1 MKIAVFSDVH
11 GNMDALE
18 KVLEDAQQENC
29 EKFFVLGDYAMA
41 GPEPDAAVR
50 FFMEKHSEDNFYMI
64 QGNTDEMIGNYSQSV
79 YDNVKEHAP
88 VMAEAL
94 KDDFGIISV
103 AGREFLKNLPP
114 QLSIEEEG
122 VSMLLVH
129 GSPRKNNEDILPD
142 IPMSSVSE
150 MVKDV
155 KESIILCGHT
165 HIPCGF
171 QTATRKTV
179 INVGSVGRPFTPE
192 PKSCYLTITL
202 ADGKA
207 LFEHKFVQYN
217 NERAALKL
225 QKRTFLGANKL
236 ANTLIN
242 PEIRHF

>member
-1 MKIAVFSDVH
+1 MRIAVLSDVH

-18 KVLEDAQQENC
+18 KVLEDAKNENC

-41 GPEPDAAVR
+41 GPEPDATVN
-50 FFMEKHSEDNFYMI
+50 FFMEKHNEDNFYMI
-64 QGNTDEMIGNYSQSV
+64 QGNTDEMIGNYSSAI
-79 YDNVKEHAP
+79 YDKLKEHAP

-103 AGREFLKNLPP
+103 TGREFLKNLPP
-114 QLSIEEEG
+114 RLSIEEEG

-142 IPMSSVSE
+142 IPMSSVNE

-155 KESIILCGHT
+155 KESVILCGHT

-171 QTATRKTV
+171 QTVSRKSV

-192 PKSCYLTITL
+192 PKSCYLIITL
-202 ADGKA
+202 VDGKA
-207 LFEHKFVQYN
+207 VFQHKFVQYN